1 MTNEK
6 LGEMMDW
13 PILDFLF
20 NLIMLSALIA
30 ILTIIWAIIIGM
42 MMMFFEK

>member
-1 MTNEK
+1 
-6 LGEMMDW
+6 MMDW

-42 MMMFFEK
+42 ICMFFEK